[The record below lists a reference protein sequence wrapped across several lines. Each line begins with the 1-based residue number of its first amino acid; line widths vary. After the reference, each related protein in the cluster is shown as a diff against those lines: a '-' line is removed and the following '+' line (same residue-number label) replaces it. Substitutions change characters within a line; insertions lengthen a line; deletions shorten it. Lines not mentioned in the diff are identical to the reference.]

1 MRDPELMLALLRE
14 MAAEPSGEIF
24 ALQTYGMS
32 KEQQQRRHHI
42 DLLADIG
49 QAQWTGRHAARITHA
64 GHDYLNHVGAGKRF
78 HRRFIEFAQAGKTYA
93 EIVVLV
99 QKLGEGLP
107 FN

>member
-49 QAQWTGRHAARITHA
+49 QAQWTGRHALESRTQDTTTSTTSVRASDSIA
-64 GHDYLNHVGAGKRF
+64 GS
-78 HRRFIEFAQAGKTYA
+78 
-93 EIVVLV
+93 
-99 QKLGEGLP
+99 
-107 FN
+107 